1 MQSSDTWNEQHGDDS
16 AFVHPFAG
24 MLFLGND
31 HAGDFL
37 PSKPLREKYSA
48 QRRDVGPPNEGGHD
62 DEEEDTTED
71 ASGSIGPS
79 DGPKGSGDDGSGGL
93 DFGGP
98 GGFTIM

>member
-1 MQSSDTWNEQHGDDS
+1 
-16 AFVHPFAG
+16 

-48 QRRDVGPPNEGGHD
+48 QRRDVGLPSEGGD
-62 DEEEDTTED
+62 NEEEDTTGD
-71 ASGSIGPS
+71 ASGSVGPS
-79 DGPKGSGDDGSGGL
+79 DGPKGSGDDAPGGR